1 MAGKYYAVRK
11 GTVTGIFRTWEEC
24 KKNVHGYSSA
34 EYKSFKTLEEAE
46 AYMKGGAVAEEVTD
60 TVPIYVDGSYNK
72 VTKEFSYGMVVLLK
86 EGGQTFCES
95 YRDEEL
101 ATMHN
106 VAGEIKARRLPCGMQ
121 WSTISRRLRIYHD
134 YEGIAKWCLG
144 DWKTNKEGT
153 KAYKAFYEEASKEV
167 SIRFQKVTDI
177 PGIIIMICRSS
188 CQKGIGN

>member
-24 KKNVHGYSSA
+24 KKNVHGYSGA

-86 EGGQTFCES
+86 EGEQIFCES

-106 VAGEIKARRLPCGMQ
+106 VAGEIKGAEAAMRYAMEPGSLLAPAAEGKGGENEFLNDDPAAHRRTGLCHPHGAGG
-121 WSTISRRLRIYHD
+121 SRAGAH
-134 YEGIAKWCLG
+134 CLG
-144 DWKTNKEGT
+144 
-153 KAYKAFYEEASKEV
+153 
-167 SIRFQKVTDI
+167 
-177 PGIIIMICRSS
+177 PGGLLGK
-188 CQKGIGN
+188 QLALHQ